1 MIKSNPPVSNVEKM
15 KVQFNQELK
24 ELLENGDKISDDLS
38 EINKVVYEMK
48 YKIAMFKKQHGL
60 L

>member
-15 KVQFNQELK
+15 KAQFNQELK
-24 ELLENGDKISDDLS
+24 ELLENGNRIPDDLS
-38 EINKVVYEMK
+38 EIDKIIYEMK
-48 YKIAMFKKQHGL
+48 YKIAMFKKQQGL

>member
-1 MIKSNPPVSNVEKM
+1 MMKYNPPVSNVEKM
-15 KVQFNQELK
+15 KDQFNQELK
-24 ELLENGDKISDDLS
+24 ELLENGDKTPDGLS
-38 EINKVVYEMK
+38 EIDKVVYEMN